1 MKTKLIL
8 SAAIVA
14 ILSGCTSS
22 DNANLEPFPE
32 INESL
37 CRFNV
42 EGEVSQYEVYYTI
55 KTPANTMIYSTA
67 YGDSDAGLLSETKTT
82 RKYIKEIFT
91 KEEEGYSESHA
102 VLGDHSDGLFM
113 FGHSNESNT
122 GLDFTVKFSEL
133 LEMKKIGA
141 DNFYVESPV
150 TSNFELVG
158 EAAWSEVKNFSIK
171 KITVNKESHPYF
183 TSDSE
188 KELDKSY
195 EIELIACPTA

>member
-8 SAAIVA
+8 SASIVA

-22 DNANLEPFPE
+22 ENANLEPFPE

-42 EGEVSQYEVYYTI
+42 EGEISQYEIYYTI
-55 KTPANTMIYSTA
+55 KTPSNAMIYSTA
-67 YGDSDAGLLSETKTT
+67 HGGSDTKLLSETKTT
-82 RKYIKEIFT
+82 RKYIKELFT
-91 KEEEGYSESHA
+91 KEEQGYSKSHA
-102 VLGDHSDGLFM
+102 VLGEHSDGLLI
-113 FGHSNESNT
+113 FGDLNENNT

-133 LEMKKIGA
+133 IEMKKIGV

-150 TSNFELVG
+150 TANFELIS
-158 EAAWSEVKNFSIK
+158 ETKWNEVKNFSIK

-183 TSDSE
+183 TSDIE
-188 KELDKSY
+188 KELDKGY
-195 EIELIACPTA
+195 EIELIACPTL